1 MEALRKLL
9 KKNPDL
15 LRFSSVDLGK
25 KKRIQRYDQAIE
37 DSFDK
42 LEDIAKEY
50 LTWVAKMPGWRLE
63 TGEKVFHYG
72 KKAAEDY
79 VLTLTDVTRLFNTT
93 FPKRL
98 RGALLGFFVSG
109 AYHEVI
115 REDDVLLLD
124 LSNYAGTVSGLG
136 YRHPRGRLNIIGNR
150 TYYLGVNMQGGEI
163 VLKGSA
169 GSHVG
174 TFMEDGQIIIEG
186 NAGNWIGQLMRG
198 GVIRVEGDGGHI
210 IGKNM
215 TGGEIVIQG
224 DAGSWVGDGMRKG
237 IIRIRGEC
245 GAIDE
250 ERRGGEILR
259 WQGQRW
265 QAIEGINTAM

>member
-9 KKNPDL
+9 QKNPDL
-15 LRFSSVDLGK
+15 LRFSSVDSGK
-25 KKRIQRYDQAIE
+25 KKRIQRYDQVIE

-50 LTWVAKMPGWRLE
+50 LTWVARMDGWRLE

-72 KKAAEDY
+72 KKVAEDY
-79 VLTLTDVTRLFNTT
+79 VLTLNEVIRLFNTI

-109 AYHEVI
+109 AYHRLI
-115 REDDVLLLD
+115 REDDGLLLD

-136 YRHPRGRLNIIGNR
+136 YRHPRGRLSIIGNR

-174 TFMEDGQIIIEG
+174 AFMEGGQIIIDG

-198 GVIRVEGDGGHI
+198 GMIRVEGNCGHI

-215 TGGEIVIQG
+215 TGGEILIQG

-245 GAIDE
+245 GATDE
-250 ERRGGEILR
+250 ERSGGEIF
-259 WQGQRW
+259 QW
-265 QAIEGINTAM
+265 QAGKWKWV